1 MRGQHLR
8 WIAPLLLGAGLAGFL
23 AARLRASP
31 PGGIAAPATPPAPA
45 GDTAATEPEFVAGSR
60 AIAAAALAGS
70 AGVPVHL
77 AVVDLARQWIGRPY
91 SAFSLDRGPVE
102 RLRIDL
108 TRFDCVLFVEQLL
121 ALVHSRP
128 TPEALEGGALDGGT
142 LAGRAALQRFGD
154 HVRRLR
160 YADGQVDYC
169 TRQHYFSLWAEAAER
184 QGYLVN
190 LTPFLPG
197 ARSWNRRL
205 DFLSRHADR
214 YEPMRQPR
222 LRACIAARERNLTV
236 ALPYLPLQQL
246 PRSLG
251 SLRSGDIFALVTRVP
266 GLDVTHVGLI
276 EVSDGRVDALHAAPG
291 AGVIRS
297 RDLVRYARGV
307 DDVVGLMVLRPLP
320 PRPAPTA
327 AGLRPAA
334 AAPR

>member
-1 MRGQHLR
+1 MTSPQLR
-8 WIAPLLLGAGLAGFL
+8 WIGPLLLAAGTAGFL
-23 AARLRASP
+23 AARLGASP
-31 PGGIAAPATPPAPA
+31 PGDVAAPAASPAAAPAPTS
-45 GDTAATEPEFVAGSR
+45 GAAAAEPEFAAGSR

-70 AGVPVHL
+70 AGLPLHL
-77 AVVDLARQWIGRPY
+77 ALVDLARQWIGRPY
-91 SAFSLDRGPVE
+91 SAFSLDRGPGE

-108 TRFDCVLFVEQLL
+108 TRFDCFLFVEQLL
-121 ALVHSRP
+121 ALARSRP
-128 TPEALEGGALDGGT
+128 EPAQGGPAEE
-142 LAGRAALQRFGD
+142 RAALQRFGE

-190 LTPFLPG
+190 LTPYLPG

-222 LRACIAARERNLTV
+222 LRACIAAKERNLTV
-236 ALPYLPLQQL
+236 DVPYLPLQQL
-246 PRSLG
+246 PQALG
-251 SLRSGDIFALVTRVP
+251 SLRSGDIFGLVTRVP

-276 EVSDGRVDALHAAPG
+276 EVTDGRVDALHAAPG

-297 RDLVRYARGV
+297 RDLVRYAGRV
-307 DDVVGLMVLRPLP
+307 EDVVGLMVLRPLP
-320 PRPAPTA
+320 PQPAPKATQ
-327 AGLRPAA
+327 PQPTA